1 MNRDEL
7 DQERPVPG
15 APVPPKVDDL
25 YLAGRER
32 RGPGPRLVA
41 IRKAERVIREIAGYQ
56 DAGDLRLHGRR
67 LVSQARLIVAELDA
81 TSREPRS

>member
-7 DQERPVPG
+7 DEERPVPG
-15 APVPPKVDDL
+15 APLPPKAGDV

-41 IRKAERVIREIAGYQ
+41 IRNAEHLIRELAGLH
-56 DAGDLRLHGRR
+56 DPGELRARGRT
-67 LVSQARLIVAELDA
+67 LVAQARLVVAELDA
-81 TSREPRS
+81 TSREPTS